1 MMNPGVGEEA
11 GQTARS
17 FIDALKGQPAVL
29 ALIVANAAML
39 VFMFYALSKAAQF
52 RDNLLTQQFNYQREV
67 SQLLA
72 KCVIP
77 DKGEL
82 KWPGTEEK
90 SHSSV
95 TPSPSSQSTF
105 VASITQAGDLAGWYC
120 TIPLHQPFI
129 NGGTRSRPNKE

>member
-1 MMNPGVGEEA
+1 MMNPGPTEEA

-67 SQLLA
+67 SLLLA

-77 DKGEL
+77 ESK
-82 KWPGTEEK
+82 P
-90 SHSSV
+90 
-95 TPSPSSQSTF
+95 
-105 VASITQAGDLAGWYC
+105 
-120 TIPLHQPFI
+120 
-129 NGGTRSRPNKE
+129 

>member
-1 MMNPGVGEEA
+1 MMNPGPVEEA

-17 FIDALKGQPAVL
+17 FVDALKGQPAVL

-72 KCVIP
+72 KCIIP
-77 DKGEL
+77 ESK
-82 KWPGTEEK
+82 P
-90 SHSSV
+90 
-95 TPSPSSQSTF
+95 
-105 VASITQAGDLAGWYC
+105 
-120 TIPLHQPFI
+120 
-129 NGGTRSRPNKE
+129 

>member
-29 ALIVANAAML
+29 ALSVANFALLA
-39 VFMFYALSKAAQF
+39 FIFYALQSAAQY
-52 RDNLLTQQFNYQREV
+52 RQTLLDQVFKNGQELN
-67 SQLLA
+67 QLLA
-72 KCVIP
+72 SC
-77 DKGEL
+77 KGGQT
-82 KWPGTEEK
+82 WHGTEEK

-105 VASITQAGDLAGWYC
+105 VASITQAGDLQGWYC
-120 TIPLHQPFI
+120 TTPLHQPFI
-129 NGGTRSRPNKE
+129 NGGTRSRQNKE

>member
-1 MMNPGVGEEA
+1 MMNPGPTEEA

-77 DKGEL
+77 ES
-82 KWPGTEEK
+82 K
-90 SHSSV
+90 S
-95 TPSPSSQSTF
+95 
-105 VASITQAGDLAGWYC
+105 
-120 TIPLHQPFI
+120 
-129 NGGTRSRPNKE
+129 